1 MVVVLHALGQEL
13 FNLGHRLRNFGFRA
27 ELISPRDEIEL
38 QGDRFILLDFA
49 GFLIALVQK
58 DIVVVVVGIENDL
71 SNILQPHHLGLPCQG
86 QLGGLH
92 LLLIAKIDR
101 ILAIHIGSQD
111 DVLELLYIGVV
122 TRRGDKKVRFLR
134 PKSWRHG
141 ILTNRVLT
149 ALVTDLLNNFRDTDL
164 VESELLRI
172 DVDTDSKRA
181 LTKDVDETNPMNLL
195 NNGIDKSLH
204 IVRDVERVRGSGF

>member
-1 MVVVLHALGQEL
+1 M
-13 FNLGHRLRNFGFRA
+13 
-27 ELISPRDEIEL
+27 
-38 QGDRFILLDFA
+38 
-49 GFLIALVQK
+49 QK